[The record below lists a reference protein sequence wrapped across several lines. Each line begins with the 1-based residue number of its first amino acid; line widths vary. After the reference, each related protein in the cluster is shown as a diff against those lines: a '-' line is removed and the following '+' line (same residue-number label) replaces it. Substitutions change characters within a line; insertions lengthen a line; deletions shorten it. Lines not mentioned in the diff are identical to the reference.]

1 MNTSDIARDACR
13 IGGLKALEFFHQ
25 RDQLTIDL
33 KGPQDY
39 VSEADRTVETVMI
52 DYLKRHFPND
62 GFLGEESHLQL
73 TQSNEFLREV
83 MLTLQQF
90 PYYQFP

>member
-13 IGGLKALEFFHQ
+13 IGGLKALEFFHL
-25 RDQLTIDL
+25 RDQLTVDL

-52 DYLKRHFPND
+52 DYLMRHFPND
-62 GFLGEESHLQL
+62 GF
-73 TQSNEFLREV
+73 
-83 MLTLQQF
+83 
-90 PYYQFP
+90 

>member
-52 DYLKRHFPND
+52 DYLKQHFPND
-62 GFLGEESHLQL
+62 GFLGEESV
-73 TQSNEFLREV
+73 EV
-83 MLTLQQF
+83 KKNRRNRDD
-90 PYYQFP
+90 